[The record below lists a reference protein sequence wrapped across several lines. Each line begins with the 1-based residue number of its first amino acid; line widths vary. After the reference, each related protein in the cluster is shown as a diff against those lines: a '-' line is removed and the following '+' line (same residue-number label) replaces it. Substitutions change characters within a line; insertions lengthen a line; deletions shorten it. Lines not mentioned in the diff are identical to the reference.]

1 MPIFVT
7 PYILPSHTGFK
18 TSLPAGGGGVLAF
31 AFRFSFEQAP
41 QVPTFNQEAF
51 RAFFKDV
58 I

>member
-1 MPIFVT
+1 MWAGQIQQFR
-7 PYILPSHTGFK
+7 PYIKKSM
-18 TSLPAGGGGVLAF
+18 PAGGGGVLAL